1 LSEVIVGERTEVDP
15 VVVVEFVVV
24 PPSVVVVAASVVAAS
39 VVVASVDVAVA
50 SVVVEGALVVSADV
64 EVVVEL
70 VSESSAENGSPSAS
84 ALEAITPRMSSATH
98 AAATL
103 PNLLVLLLEFLT
115 SCPSLV
121 AADVALPSGT
131 CTKTTTGRRSPWGSF
146 RVSPPR
152 RFSLVPLPVLQSHEC
167 LEWPRPMDGR
177 SHSLVRG
184 AGGDALPGSR
194 FSHPGV

>member
-1 LSEVIVGERTEVDP
+1 VGESTEVDTVVTGEVESVAAA
-15 VVVVEFVVV
+15 VVVT
-24 PPSVVVVAASVVAAS
+24 
-39 VVVASVDVAVA
+39 SVDVLVA
-50 SVVVEGALVVSADV
+50 SELVEGAPVVSAEV

-115 SCPSLV
+115 SCPSLI

-131 CTKTTTGRRSPWGSF
+131 CTKTTTDRRSPWGSF

-152 RFSLVPLPVLQSHEC
+152 RFSLVPLPVLSHEC
-167 LEWPRPMDGR
+167 LE
-177 SHSLVRG
+177 
-184 AGGDALPGSR
+184 
-194 FSHPGV
+194 

>member
-1 LSEVIVGERTEVDP
+1 
-15 VVVVEFVVV
+15 
-24 PPSVVVVAASVVAAS
+24 
-39 VVVASVDVAVA
+39 VASEL
-50 SVVVEGALVVSADV
+50 VEGAPVVSAEV

-115 SCPSLV
+115 SCPSLI

-131 CTKTTTGRRSPWGSF
+131 CTKTTTDRRSPWARSA
-146 RVSPPR
+146 SR
-152 RFSLVPLPVLQSHEC
+152 RLAASL
-167 LEWPRPMDGR
+167 
-177 SHSLVRG
+177 
-184 AGGDALPGSR
+184 
-194 FSHPGV
+194 